1 MLTLTTEPTSNKKK
15 LEYVPSA
22 QFGFTDVDKEKDTV
36 YKMTDAVNKTGRF
49 LADQAQQYKLTAD
62 NGSTKGW
69 TADNVGDITKFF
81 TGDRVGQF
89 SLSAVDVARMT
100 DKAGIPAAYQN
111 TYFLAEFISAGPKD
125 TMVTLSPR
133 IPVNDAISIV
143 KIWYNCKNGIILH
156 TEFHSSDVQNEAK
169 YQHPQLTR
177 DDSTAIYLPAK
188 TNWDTLNRT
197 GYYYSANTGVNTP
210 VGGGFFSLEVIASSG
225 TGYITQRATQNNG
238 DVYIR
243 VYTSNKWTSWALQAT
258 TAYVDNKVKTAVDAG
273 QSYPLTKAG
282 GWYKYSFSE
291 TSNIETEFA
300 KEAYNSGSV
309 YIPGGNPFIKSAMGG
324 QSFLGYAYTL
334 NIKDV
339 GYLMGMTRPGHIWVN
354 VRGDGSTWKGWKQLG
369 TMDDI
374 TWSQNMLQKKINAT
388 QVHKLTAD
396 NGTTTSVDN
405 QDWNTLKST
414 GLYHCNPA
422 GANAPLPKG
431 HLILEVLSIDNNAN
445 ISQRATETVSNRVF
459 KRGLVGGNWTAWA
472 LQATTDYVDNKVKT
486 AVDAGQSYPLTKE
499 TGGYKYS
506 FSETSNIETEF
517 AKQSYNN
524 GTVYI
529 TGGNPFI
536 KSVMGGQS
544 FFGYAHTLTMKDSG
558 YLMGMT
564 RPGCIWVNIMG
575 DGYTW
580 KGWKQLGTM
589 DDITGSQNM
598 LQNKINATTES
609 QNMLQKKIN
618 ATQVHKLTADNG
630 TTTSVDNQDW
640 NTLKSTGLYHC
651 NPAGANAPLPKG
663 HLILEV
669 LSIDNNANIVQRAT
683 ETMSN
688 RVFKRGLAWGNWSAW
703 TELQTKTHETYR
715 VPLNTSVV
723 KNYDDA
729 HPFELNYANG
739 VVSFCNTFSPIKEI
753 PSSND
758 GFVIG
763 TIADVRY
770 RPTQTIRTLC
780 QGSWDHVFLLNVG
793 TDGSITASRNRS
805 KDVYNLTFAAGEW
818 CNASS
823 SYTTNDTH
831 A

>member
-1 MLTLTTEPTSNKKK
+1 MLTLATEPTSNKKK
-15 LEYVPSA
+15 YVPGA

-49 LADQAQQYKLTAD
+49 LADQAQQYRLTD
-62 NGSTKGW
+62 SNGSTKGW

-177 DDSTAIYLPAK
+177 ADSTAISLPAK
-188 TNWDTLNRT
+188 TNWDTLNQT
-197 GYYYSANTGVNTP
+197 GYYYNQNTGVNTP
-210 VGGGFFSLEVIASSG
+210 VGGGYFSLEVIASSG
-225 TGYITQRATQNNG
+225 TNYITQRATQNNG

-243 VYTSNKWTSWALQAT
+243 IYSSEWSKWVLQAS

-273 QSYPLTKAG
+273 QSYPLTKG
-282 GWYKYSFSE
+282 TGWYKYSFSE
-291 TSNIETEFA
+291 TSNIETEFS
-300 KEAYNSGSV
+300 KEAYNSGTV

-324 QSFLGYAYTL
+324 ESFFGYAYTL

-339 GYLMGMTRPGHIWVN
+339 GYLMGMTRPGRIWVN

-374 TWSQNMLQKKINAT
+374 TWSQNMLQGKINAT

-396 NGTTTSVDN
+396 NGTTTGVNN

-414 GLYHCNPA
+414 GLY
-422 GANAPLPKG
+422 
-431 HLILEVLSIDNNAN
+431 
-445 ISQRATETVSNRVF
+445 
-459 KRGLVGGNWTAWA
+459 
-472 LQATTDYVDNKVKT
+472 Y
-486 AVDAGQSYPLTKE
+486 
-499 TGGYKYS
+499 
-506 FSETSNIETEF
+506 
-517 AKQSYNN
+517 
-524 GTVYI
+524 
-529 TGGNPFI
+529 
-536 KSVMGGQS
+536 
-544 FFGYAHTLTMKDSG
+544 
-558 YLMGMT
+558 
-564 RPGCIWVNIMG
+564 
-575 DGYTW
+575 
-580 KGWKQLGTM
+580 
-589 DDITGSQNM
+589 
-598 LQNKINATTES
+598 
-609 QNMLQKKIN
+609 
-618 ATQVHKLTADNG
+618 
-630 TTTSVDNQDW
+630 
-640 NTLKSTGLYHC
+640 C

-683 ETMSN
+683 ETSSN
-688 RVFKRGLAWGNWSAW
+688 RVFKRGLAGNNWTAW

-729 HPFELNYANG
+729 YPFELNYANG
-739 VVSFCNTFSPIKEI
+739 VVSFCNTFSPIKDI
-753 PSSND
+753 PSGSD

>member
-1 MLTLTTEPTSNKKK
+1 MLTLATEPTSNKKK

-49 LADQAQQYKLTAD
+49 LADQAQQYRLTKS
-62 NGSTKGW
+62 NGGTKDW
-69 TADNVGDITKFF
+69 TAVNVGDVTSFFKGFKLGKFSF
-81 TGDRVGQF
+81 MGTD
-89 SLSAVDVARMT
+89 VDKMT
-100 DKAGIPAAYQN
+100 DKAKLPIQYQASG
-111 TYFLAEFISAGPKD
+111 YYMADFIMSAGPQD
-125 TMVTLSPR
+125 SIVNLYPR
-133 IPVNDAISIV
+133 IPGDNTIPHATIWFNCTTGNVLHTRIFNSEQVNDA
-143 KIWYNCKNGIILH
+143 
-156 TEFHSSDVQNEAK
+156 K
-169 YQHPQLTR
+169 YQFPKLTGN
-177 DDSTAIYLPAK
+177 DGTAIFLPAK
-188 TNWDTLNRT
+188 TNWDNQKKT
-197 GYYYSANTGVNTP
+197 GYYYNQNLGVNTP
-210 VGGGFFSLEVIASSG
+210 SNGGYFELEVAAVSG
-225 TGYITQRATQNNG
+225 TTFISQRATDSTGKIYTRMFNN
-238 DVYIR
+238 
-243 VYTSNKWTSWALQAT
+243 TSWTSWALQAT

-273 QSYPLTKAG
+273 QSYPLTKG
-282 GWYKYSFSE
+282 TGWYKYSFSE

-300 KEAYNSGSV
+300 KEVYNSGTV

-334 NIKDV
+334 NIKDA

-396 NGTTTSVDN
+396 NGTTTNVNN

-414 GLYHCNPA
+414 GLYYCNPA

-431 HLILEVLSIDNNAN
+431 HLILEVLSIDNNAD
-445 ISQRATETVSNRVF
+445 IVQRATETLSNRVF
-459 KRGLVGGNWTAWA
+459 KRGLSGSKWT
-472 LQATTDYVDNKVKT
+472 
-486 AVDAGQSYPLTKE
+486 
-499 TGGYKYS
+499 
-506 FSETSNIETEF
+506 
-517 AKQSYNN
+517 
-524 GTVYI
+524 
-529 TGGNPFI
+529 
-536 KSVMGGQS
+536 
-544 FFGYAHTLTMKDSG
+544 
-558 YLMGMT
+558 
-564 RPGCIWVNIMG
+564 
-575 DGYTW
+575 
-580 KGWKQLGTM
+580 
-589 DDITGSQNM
+589 
-598 LQNKINATTES
+598 
-609 QNMLQKKIN
+609 
-618 ATQVHKLTADNG
+618 
-630 TTTSVDNQDW
+630 
-640 NTLKSTGLYHC
+640 
-651 NPAGANAPLPKG
+651 
-663 HLILEV
+663 
-669 LSIDNNANIVQRAT
+669 
-683 ETMSN
+683 
-688 RVFKRGLAWGNWSAW
+688 AW

-818 CNASS
+818 CTASS